1 MPSSSAPC
9 LLKFP
14 IDLLLPVEP
23 GVLQRDRNTFGALLF
38 NMFECAHF
46 PSLIKIDWRSEGA
59 LLKLNQAMQTLSHEL
74 MLLKEQSAEISCL
87 RRNGAEKLIASTVKN
102 IVKPLSWF
110 FTHWKCLSKENE
122 QSRQRKWRT
131 LFNAGLHKFQL
142 IFQEMAGR
150 NFTSFCLFN
159 YSLEIFLVWLNS
171 RILLLH

>member
-23 GVLQRDRNTFGALLF
+23 EVPQWDRNTFGALLF

-74 MLLKEQSAEISCL
+74 TLLKE
-87 RRNGAEKLIASTVKN
+87 
-102 IVKPLSWF
+102 
-110 FTHWKCLSKENE
+110 
-122 QSRQRKWRT
+122 
-131 LFNAGLHKFQL
+131 
-142 IFQEMAGR
+142 
-150 NFTSFCLFN
+150 
-159 YSLEIFLVWLNS
+159 
-171 RILLLH
+171 